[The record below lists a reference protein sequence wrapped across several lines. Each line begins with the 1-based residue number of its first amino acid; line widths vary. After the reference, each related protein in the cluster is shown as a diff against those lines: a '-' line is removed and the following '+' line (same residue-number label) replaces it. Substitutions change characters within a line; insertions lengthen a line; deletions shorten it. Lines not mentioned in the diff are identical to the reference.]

1 LCGSAS
7 LARAQDPKQ
16 GPLTP
21 PPKREVIRI
30 PVDATA
36 APPPIPAEEIV
47 SQAAQKEDETFRVIG
62 GYAFRKT
69 IRVQEF
75 GEDGGASGEFQM
87 TLEPAVAADGKRYEK
102 AVQQTNSTLRRI
114 LLTTEDLAVLAGIPP
129 FALTTDRLAKYEITY
144 AGKQPVDE
152 LTTYLFRIKPRQL
165 ERKYA
170 YFEGL
175 IWVDDRDLVVV
186 KTYGKWVTETG
197 DVSRPEVPFTM
208 FETYRENVAQRLW
221 FPAYQRSDDY
231 LKTKKGDVHVRLTV
245 RWTDYKPAAANK

>member
-1 LCGSAS
+1 M
-7 LARAQDPKQ
+7 
-16 GPLTP
+16 
-21 PPKREVIRI
+21 
-30 PVDATA
+30 
-36 APPPIPAEEIV
+36 
-47 SQAAQKEDETFRVIG
+47 IG

-75 GEDGGASGEFQM
+75 GEDGSASGEFQM

-102 AVQQTNSTLRRI
+102 VVQQTTSTLRRI
-114 LLTTEDLAVLAGIPP
+114 LLTTQDLEVLAGIPA

-144 AGKQPVDE
+144 AGKQQVDE

-165 ERKYA
+165 ERKHA

-175 IWVDDRDLVVV
+175 VWVDDRDLVIV

-197 DVSRPEVPFTM
+197 DVSRLDLPFTM
-208 FETYRENVAQRLW
+208 FETYRENVAQKLW
-221 FPAYQRSDDY
+221 FPAYLRSDDY